1 MPLSTTV
8 AEPEQMFK
16 DGMDGFDLHYSVL
29 REHPEW
35 VQLAKEQKKIVNV
48 WTVNEEEVMREMI
61 ALGVDYIT
69 TDEPVLL
76 QQVLK
81 SKKK

>member
-1 MPLSTTV
+1 M
-8 AEPEQMFK
+8 
-16 DGMDGFDLHYSVL
+16 
-29 REHPEW
+29 
-35 VQLAKEQKKIVNV
+35 EQKKIVNV
-48 WTVNEEEVMREMI
+48 WTVNKEEIMREMI

-81 SKKK
+81 GKKK

>member
-1 MPLSTTV
+1 MENKEIFEEATNPKAEGLDEEMPKEEKK
-8 AEPEQMFK
+8 AEKAE
-16 DGMDGFDLHYSVL
+16 
-29 REHPEW
+29 
-35 VQLAKEQKKIVNV
+35 AKEQKKIVNV
-48 WTVNEEEVMREMI
+48 WTVNKEEIMREMI

-81 SKKK
+81 GKK

>member
-1 MPLSTTV
+1 
-8 AEPEQMFK
+8 
-16 DGMDGFDLHYSVL
+16 MDGFDLHYSVL

-35 VQLAKEQKKIVNV
+35 VELAKSQKKIVNV
-48 WTVNEEEVMREMI
+48 WTVNQEDVMREMI

-76 QQVLK
+76 QQVIK
-81 SKKK
+81 GKKK